1 MEKENKFDVNN
12 KVHNSERLKELQAL
26 PLDRKIMITQARLIE
41 WYKAWDNQCHVALS
55 GGKDSSVLA
64 FIAGQVCK
72 LLNCKLILWFSDTGL
87 EYPEIKQNVDVMTDF
102 IREQLGIEVE
112 VFKDFPKDKQGKRIT
127 FRQVLEKYGY
137 PVISKQVS
145 NVIKGARLSIQKG
158 VDSERLK
165 HIQGRDINKN
175 GKPSKFNCKKY
186 EYLLDAPFKIS
197 DVCCEVMKKRPAHKF
212 AKEHNSKPIVATM
225 AEESFMRLT
234 KWYQYGCNAFNAKEP
249 ISKPMSFWT
258 ENDVLQYIKEYNIPI
273 ASIYGEIKQDEN
285 GKYYTTG
292 VDRTGCMFC
301 MYGIQF
307 EDCPNRFQQMQTT
320 HPKLYEYCMRDWNRG
335 GLGLD
340 EVLNYINVD
349 H

>member
-127 FRQVLEKYGY
+127 FRQVLEKYG
-137 PVISKQVS
+137 
-145 NVIKGARLSIQKG
+145 
-158 VDSERLK
+158 
-165 HIQGRDINKN
+165 
-175 GKPSKFNCKKY
+175 
-186 EYLLDAPFKIS
+186 
-197 DVCCEVMKKRPAHKF
+197 
-212 AKEHNSKPIVATM
+212 
-225 AEESFMRLT
+225 
-234 KWYQYGCNAFNAKEP
+234 
-249 ISKPMSFWT
+249 
-258 ENDVLQYIKEYNIPI
+258 
-273 ASIYGEIKQDEN
+273 
-285 GKYYTTG
+285 
-292 VDRTGCMFC
+292 
-301 MYGIQF
+301 
-307 EDCPNRFQQMQTT
+307 
-320 HPKLYEYCMRDWNRG
+320 
-335 GLGLD
+335 
-340 EVLNYINVD
+340 
-349 H
+349 